1 MNGLIEVSD
10 PGLGNSLQDLG
21 RFGYRHMG
29 IAVSGC
35 IDPLLARCANALAGN
50 PAECAADFACI
61 EVRGAGP
68 ALIVRQGRVRA
79 ALAGELSATLA
90 RAGGDESEVEP
101 WQSVSLDPGD
111 ELRIGFVS
119 GGAAY
124 VAVSGGFATPRQLGS
139 RSVYRRAEIGEPI
152 APGLSIPCAALP
164 HRGAYEYS
172 ADPWRH
178 DEGPIRV
185 MLGPQDDHFKPE
197 AIASLLGGEY
207 KVTKESDR
215 MGMRLEGPALAHRT
229 PASAD
234 IVSDGTVPG
243 AIQVPG
249 NGQPIVLLAD
259 CQTAGGY
266 PKLATVITAD
276 LPRLA
281 QLRPGQAIRFQEVD
295 ARGARQALQALE
307 TRWKWWAYGLVHG
320 LPGAEVNKDWRAG
333 WPLFE
338 DGWRQGE

>member
-1 MNGLIEVSD
+1 MNGLIEVTD
-10 PGLGNSLQDLG
+10 AGIANSIQDMG
-21 RFGYRHMG
+21 RIGYRHMG

-35 IDPLLARCANALAGN
+35 VDALLARCANALVGN
-50 PAECAADFACI
+50 PAECACI

-68 ALIVRQGRVRA
+68 VLAARQGRVRVALTGASA
-79 ALAGELSATLA
+79 AVLLRSGGGEH
-90 RAGGDESEVEP
+90 DVPP

-111 ELRIGFVS
+111 ELRVGFVS

-124 VAVSGGFATPRQLGS
+124 VALSGGFATPLQLGS
-139 RSVYRRAEIGEPI
+139 RSVYRRAEIGEAI
-152 APGLSIPCAALP
+152 APGMKIPCAALS
-164 HRGAYEYS
+164 HRGEYEYS

-185 MLGPQDDHFKPE
+185 MLGPQDDHFQPA
-197 AIASLLGGEY
+197 AIADLLGGEY
-207 KVTKESDR
+207 QVTGQSDR
-215 MGMRLEGPALAHRT
+215 MGMRLEGAALAHLT

-266 PKLATVITAD
+266 PKIATVISAD

-281 QLRPGQAIRFQEVD
+281 QEKPGQAIRFQAVD
-295 ARGARQALQALE
+295 GAQARQALQALE
-307 TRWKWWAYGLVHG
+307 TRWKWWAYGIVHG
-320 LPGAEVNKDWRAG
+320 TPGAEVNKDWRAG
-333 WPLFE
+333 WPLFAE
-338 DGWRQGE
+338 AGGHGK